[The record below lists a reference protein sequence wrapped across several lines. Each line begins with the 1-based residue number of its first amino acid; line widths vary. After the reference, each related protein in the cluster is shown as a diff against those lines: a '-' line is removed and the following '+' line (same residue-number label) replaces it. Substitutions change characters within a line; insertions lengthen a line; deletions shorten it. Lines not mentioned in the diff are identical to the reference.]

1 MIAEAIGVSTLA
13 SAAGLIKEFRESAF
27 SLARTAAKSERCT
40 DKEHREKRELSSDPE
55 ITKSTHVMCFLRL
68 EEQFGPMPSIALR
81 SDGSSDQPGVAGV
94 AGSVGSAGPGGS
106 GSVGPG
112 VVPVSGEDL
121 VGLDES

>member
-1 MIAEAIGVSTLA
+1 MSVIAEAIGISTLA

-27 SLARTAAKSERCT
+27 SLARTAAESERCT

-81 SDGSSDQPGVAGV
+81 SDGSSDQPGVAG
-94 AGSVGSAGPGGS
+94 SVGSAGPGGS

-112 VVPVSGEDL
+112 
-121 VGLDES
+121 